1 MPESKPIAAAGWW
14 RTLVFTAALAALS
27 YAAARLMFSAFM
39 FYDDEGYV
47 LVSLRNFAE
56 HGGLYR
62 DVYSQYGPFP
72 FVVYYLLHGLG
83 LPFTHIAGRLVTLGA
98 WIGTALACAAIARQ
112 ATRSLPATLAVM
124 AGTFAYLWIMVSEPS
139 HPGSLIALTVAVA
152 GALGYR
158 WLTQGEVGRWALI
171 TGAAAAALALT
182 KVNVGGFVILSGAA
196 WILLHHENTRLRR
209 LAPWLLGAGA
219 AVVPLILM
227 RPMLSLGWVQTF
239 AGVFVVSALAALAA
253 VGPQRAA
260 VAGWPTLARCVAGGL
275 AVVVAVTAVVL
286 LRGSSLADIL
296 EGVVLG
302 PLRMPAAFNLSYT
315 WPAATPAFAAVSA
328 LACALAV
335 WRRRQGD
342 ARADAFVAWA
352 RLAAA
357 GGAVYAVLQFPDSSP
372 DRVIF
377 GFGAPCLWLFLWPLG
392 GTAAPE
398 RTAVNWLGLLWLGQ
412 SLHAFP
418 VAGSQI
424 AWGTFFALP
433 LAAAGAADAIRWLA
447 ARRTVMADTP
457 GSRTL
462 RQAATVAPAA
472 LALLV
477 GLRFH
482 EAAKRYDDGSDLG
495 LPGAEFLRLPS
506 QASALFRVLSYNAAV
521 HADVVFS
528 EPGMFSLNFWSGRPT
543 PTLANVTHWFSLLNR
558 ERQDAIVAALEAKPN
573 ACVVVQ
579 REHIEYLTRRSFAPA
594 GVLHDYID
602 RNFVTAFKLD
612 NFEFRVRR
620 GRTIEPLLLGEM
632 LVYAE
637 TPRSENTA
645 LKLRLVLPPGRTVSR
660 IDVTDPRQPQAP
672 GLAFASGN
680 ARVELTRT
688 DLRGV
693 PAAPARTAAWPFQAD
708 GPVTVLVH
716 FDRFAQPRPTA
727 GALIT
732 LRDAAG
738 AEIALARLKE

>member
-1 MPESKPIAAAGWW
+1 MPESAPIASAGWW

-72 FVVYYLLHGLG
+72 FVVYYVLHLLG
-83 LPFTHIAGRLVTLGA
+83 LPFTHIAGRLVTLAA
-98 WIGTALACAAIARQ
+98 WIGTALACAAVARQ
-112 ATRSLPATLAVM
+112 ATRSLPAALAVL

-139 HPGSLIALTVAVA
+139 HPGSLIAATVAVA

-158 WLTQGEVGRWALI
+158 WLVQGRVAPWALL

-182 KVNVGGFVILSGAA
+182 KVNVGGFVILAGSAF
-196 WILLHHENTRLRR
+196 ILLHHRDDRLRR
-209 LAPWLLGAGA
+209 IAPWLLAVGALL
-219 AVVPLILM
+219 VPLALM

-239 AGVFVVSALAALAA
+239 AAVFAVSALAALAA
-253 VGPQRAA
+253 AGPNRDG
-260 VAGWPTLARCVAGGL
+260 VAGWPTLGRCILGGL
-275 AVVVAVTAVVL
+275 GVVALVCAVVL
-286 LRGSSLADIL
+286 LRGSGPADIL
-296 EGVVLG
+296 EGVLLG

-315 WPAATPAFAAVSA
+315 WPAATPAFAAAAA
-328 LACALAV
+328 LACAWAV
-335 WRRRQGD
+335 WRRRRGD
-342 ARADAFVAWA
+342 ARADVVVAWL

-392 GTAAPE
+392 GTAGPE
-398 RTAVNWLGLLWLGQ
+398 RTATNWLGLLWLGQ

-447 ARRTVMADTP
+447 ARRNTQPDTAGDRVRRYLP
-457 GSRTL
+457 
-462 RQAATVAPAA
+462 AAAAAA

-477 GLRFH
+477 GSRFH
-482 EAAKRYDDGSDLG
+482 DAARRYDDGSDLG

-506 QASALFRVLSYNAAV
+506 EASALFRVLAYNAAA

-558 ERQDAIVAALEAKPN
+558 ERQEAIVRALEAKPD
-573 ACVVVQ
+573 ACIIVQ
-579 REHIEYLTRRSFAPA
+579 REHIEYLTKRSFAPA

-602 RNFVTAFKLD
+602 RNFAIAFKLD

-620 GRTIEPLLLGEM
+620 GRTIDPLLLGEM

-637 TPRSENTA
+637 VAGKENTA
-645 LKLRLVLPPGRTVSR
+645 LKLRLALPPGRTVAR
-660 IDVTDPRQPQAP
+660 IEITDPRQPRAP
-672 GLAFASGN
+672 GLSFHPGN
-680 ARVELTRT
+680 ARVEVTPT

-693 PAAPARTAAWPFQAD
+693 PAGPAKTAAWPFPSP
-708 GPVTVLVH
+708 GPATIIVH

-738 AEIALARLKE
+738 AEVALARLKE